1 MKQEL
6 IDLLESFGY
15 QVRLQGSLTE
25 QEKYPD
31 SFFTVWNNSSDDGSH
46 YDNEAIN
53 YVWNFTVFFYSIDPT
68 LVNTKILEAKTLL
81 KQHGWI
87 VGGKGYDV
95 PSDEITHTG
104 RAIDVLFLEHE

>member
-31 SFFTVWNNSSDDGSH
+31 SFFTVWNNTADDGSH

-68 LVNTKILEAKTLL
+68 LVNTKILEAKALL